1 MSSPRPETYPCPETS
16 PPPETSLRPE
26 PAAPAVQPLRV
37 SFEFFPPKT
46 AELEAQL
53 WKAVHRLAPLD
64 PSYVSVTYGAG
75 GSTRERTLDVL
86 RRLLGETGLR
96 PAAHLTCVD
105 ATRAEV
111 DAVIRTYWDLGVRHI
126 VALRGDPP
134 GKLGGAYAPGP
145 HSYRNAT
152 ELTAA
157 IRAVAPFEVS
167 VGAYPEKHPE
177 SPSVGH
183 DIEVLKAKVDAG
195 ATRATS
201 QFFLDLDPFLRFV
214 DQARAAGVDIPIVPG
229 IMPVTTV
236 KGLKRMAEVSCAKIP
251 DRLVKVFEGLDADPE
266 TRGLVAASVASE
278 LCQELVTRGFDELH
292 FYTMNRAEL
301 VYAVCRM
308 LGLREGP
315 AGAGGPGAPV
325 REQAA

>member
-1 MSSPRPETYPCPETS
+1 MDTTPSHAFATFGRPN
-16 PPPETSLRPE
+16 
-26 PAAPAVQPLRV
+26 AAPRV

-53 WKAVHRLAPLD
+53 WKAVHRLAPLN
-64 PSYVSVTYGAG
+64 PTYVSVTYGAG
-75 GSTRERTLDVL
+75 GGTRERTFDVL
-86 RRLLGETGLR
+86 RRLLNETDLK

-105 ATRAEV
+105 ATREEV
-111 DAVIRTYWDLGVRHI
+111 DAVIESYWALGVRHI

-134 GKLGGAYAPGP
+134 GQLGGAYEPGP
-145 HSYRNAT
+145 DSYRNAT
-152 ELTAA
+152 ELTRA
-157 IRAVAPFEVS
+157 IRTVAPFEVS

-177 SPSVGH
+177 SPSVAH
-183 DIEVLKAKVDAG
+183 DIEVLKAKIDAG

-201 QFFLDLDPFLRFV
+201 QFCLDLDAFFRFV
-214 DQARAAGVDIPIVPG
+214 DQARSAGITVPIVPG

-236 KGLKRMAEVSCAKIP
+236 KGLKRMAEMSHAKIP
-251 DRLVKVFEGLDADPE
+251 DRLIKVFEGLDGDPE

-278 LCQELVTRGFDELH
+278 LCGELVAQGFDELH

-308 LGLREGP
+308 LGLRET
-315 AGAGGPGAPV
+315 V
-325 REQAA
+325 KDVAA